1 MDEYDRMREL
11 LVQTYD
17 TLVAWQQVI
26 ANSDDVWGYG
36 KGCLEQ
42 IWDLRDALSELGIE
56 VDE

>member
-11 LVQTYD
+11 LVQAYN

-26 ANSDDVWGYG
+26 ANSDEWGYG

-42 IWDLRDALSELGIE
+42 IWYLRDALSERGIE
-56 VDE
+56 VDG

>member
-11 LVQTYD
+11 LVQAYN
-17 TLVAWQQVI
+17 TLAAWQQVI
-26 ANSDDVWGYG
+26 ANSDECAYA

-42 IWDLRDALSELGIE
+42 IWYLRDALSELGIE